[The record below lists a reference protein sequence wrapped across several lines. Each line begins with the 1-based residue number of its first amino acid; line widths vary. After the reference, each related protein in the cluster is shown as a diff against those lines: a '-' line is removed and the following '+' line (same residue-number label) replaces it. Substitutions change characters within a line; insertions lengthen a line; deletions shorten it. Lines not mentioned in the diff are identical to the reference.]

1 MTFTPLPFSLELVTL
16 GQGVWGFKQFLLIEK
31 TEFFETMSIVNNLFN
46 HKSNERMRQLIE
58 AIRTRDF
65 SLQYS
70 LDHLRG
76 EERNLAEQINEV
88 VNEFRE
94 TTLLQ
99 EAKYQY
105 FGTMLDTINAFL
117 IVADE
122 QGKVHWM
129 NRAAVDGLCGFSIHH
144 LHDLQVLDGALP
156 EMMMQ
161 LKPGLQ
167 KLVQLETKTNEAAA
181 GKKALDV
188 GNQNAGKADFVLSV
202 VNFFN
207 KGFAYRLYT
216 LQNVQPVI
224 QKNETDAQQQLV
236 RVLTHEIMNS
246 LTPIISLADTLCE
259 GVEQDT
265 LEHDDLLMALQA
277 INRRSNGLLQFVEN
291 YRKLQRISKPQ
302 FEDVRIGDLVADLQH
317 LYPDS
322 IFHYEI
328 ENEDQ
333 RLLMDRS
340 QIEQVLINLL
350 KNAQEAV
357 ENEEIPYVRLTTHLS
372 SNKRDFI
379 ISITDNGKGIL
390 PEVMERIFVPFF
402 TTKTNGSG
410 IGLSICKQIVTLH
423 GGTITASSKP
433 GDKTTFSVVLPA

>member
-1 MTFTPLPFSLELVTL
+1 
-16 GQGVWGFKQFLLIEK
+16 
-31 TEFFETMSIVNNLFN
+31 
-46 HKSNERMRQLIE
+46 MRQLIE

-144 LHDLQVLDGALP
+144 LHDLQVLDGTLP

-167 KLVQLETKTNEAAA
+167 KLVQLETKTNEVAA
-181 GKKALDV
+181 GKKALDA

-350 KNAQEAV
+350 KNALEAV

>member
-1 MTFTPLPFSLELVTL
+1 
-16 GQGVWGFKQFLLIEK
+16 
-31 TEFFETMSIVNNLFN
+31 MSIVNNLFN

-144 LHDLQVLDGALP
+144 LHDLQVLDETLP

-167 KLVQLETKTNEAAA
+167 KLVQLETKTNEVAA
-181 GKKALDV
+181 GKKALDA
-188 GNQNAGKADFVLSV
+188 GNQHAGKADFVLSV

-265 LEHDDLLMALQA
+265 LDHDDLLMALQA

-340 QIEQVLINLL
+340 HIEQVLINLL
-350 KNAQEAV
+350 KNALEAV
-357 ENEEIPYVRLTTHLS
+357 ENEEIPYIRLTTHLS

-402 TTKTNGSG
+402 TTKTSGSG

>member
-1 MTFTPLPFSLELVTL
+1 
-16 GQGVWGFKQFLLIEK
+16 
-31 TEFFETMSIVNNLFN
+31 
-46 HKSNERMRQLIE
+46 MRQLIE

-70 LDHLRG
+70 LVHLRG

-144 LHDLQVLDGALP
+144 LHDLQVLDETLP

-167 KLVQLETKTNEAAA
+167 KLVQLETKTNEIAA
-181 GKKALDV
+181 GKKALDA
-188 GNQNAGKADFVLSV
+188 GNQHAGKADFVLSV

-328 ENEDQ
+328 ENED
-333 RLLMDRS
+333 
-340 QIEQVLINLL
+340 
-350 KNAQEAV
+350 
-357 ENEEIPYVRLTTHLS
+357 
-372 SNKRDFI
+372 
-379 ISITDNGKGIL
+379 
-390 PEVMERIFVPFF
+390 
-402 TTKTNGSG
+402 
-410 IGLSICKQIVTLH
+410 
-423 GGTITASSKP
+423 
-433 GDKTTFSVVLPA
+433 

>member
-1 MTFTPLPFSLELVTL
+1 
-16 GQGVWGFKQFLLIEK
+16 
-31 TEFFETMSIVNNLFN
+31 
-46 HKSNERMRQLIE
+46 MRQLIE

-94 TTLLQ
+94 TTLQQ

-144 LHDLQVLDGALP
+144 LHDLLVLDETLP
-156 EMMMQ
+156 ELMKQ

-167 KLVQLETKTNEAAA
+167 KLVQLETKTSEGAA
-181 GKKALDV
+181 GKKALDA
-188 GNQNAGKADFVLSV
+188 GNQHAGKADFVLSV

-302 FEDVRIGDLVADLQH
+302 FEDVRIGDLVTDLQH

-340 QIEQVLINLL
+340 QIE
-350 KNAQEAV
+350 
-357 ENEEIPYVRLTTHLS
+357 
-372 SNKRDFI
+372 
-379 ISITDNGKGIL
+379 
-390 PEVMERIFVPFF
+390 
-402 TTKTNGSG
+402 
-410 IGLSICKQIVTLH
+410 
-423 GGTITASSKP
+423 
-433 GDKTTFSVVLPA
+433 

>member
-1 MTFTPLPFSLELVTL
+1 
-16 GQGVWGFKQFLLIEK
+16 
-31 TEFFETMSIVNNLFN
+31 
-46 HKSNERMRQLIE
+46 MRQLIE

-167 KLVQLETKTNEAAA
+167 KLVQLETKTNEVAV
-181 GKKALDV
+181 GKKALDA
-188 GNQNAGKADFVLSV
+188 GNQHAGKADFVLSV

-390 PEVMERIFVPFF
+390 PEVMKRIFVPFF
-402 TTKTNGSG
+402 TTKTSGSG

-423 GGTITASSKP
+423 GGTITASSKS
-433 GDKTTFSVVLPA
+433 GEKTTFSVVLPA

>member
-1 MTFTPLPFSLELVTL
+1 
-16 GQGVWGFKQFLLIEK
+16 
-31 TEFFETMSIVNNLFN
+31 
-46 HKSNERMRQLIE
+46 MRQLIE

-94 TTLLQ
+94 TILRQ

-122 QGKVHWM
+122 LGKVHWM
-129 NRAAVDGLCGFSIHH
+129 NRAAVEGLCGFSIHH

-156 EMMMQ
+156 EIMMQ

-167 KLVQLETKTNEAAA
+167 KLVQLETKTSEGAT
-181 GKKALDV
+181 GKKALDA

-259 GVEQDT
+259 GVEQNT

-402 TTKTNGSG
+402 TTKTSGSG

>member
-1 MTFTPLPFSLELVTL
+1 MEILHRPQSCWVLPVSPFTGKSTNS
-16 GQGVWGFKQFLLIEK
+16 GFNASEI
-31 TEFFETMSIVNNLFN
+31 FEIMSIVNNLFN

-117 IVADE
+117 IVTDE

-144 LHDLQVLDGALP
+144 LHDLQVLDETLP

-167 KLVQLETKTNEAAA
+167 KLVQLETKNSEGAA
-181 GKKALDV
+181 GKKALDA

-302 FEDVRIGDLVADLQH
+302 FEDVRIGDMVADLKH

-357 ENEEIPYVRLTTHLS
+357 EKEEAPYVRLTTRLS
-372 SNKRDFI
+372 NNKRDFI

-402 TTKTNGSG
+402 TTKTSGSG

-433 GDKTTFSVVLPA
+433 GEKTTFSVVLPA

>member
-1 MTFTPLPFSLELVTL
+1 
-16 GQGVWGFKQFLLIEK
+16 
-31 TEFFETMSIVNNLFN
+31 
-46 HKSNERMRQLIE
+46 MRQLIE

-94 TTLLQ
+94 TTLRQ

-129 NRAAVDGLCGFSIHH
+129 NRAAVEGLCGFSIQH
-144 LHDLQVLDGALP
+144 LQDLQVLDGALP

-167 KLVQLETKTNEAAA
+167 KLVQLETKTNESAA
-181 GKKALDV
+181 GKKALDA
-188 GNQNAGKADFVLSV
+188 GNQHAGKADFVLSV

-259 GVEQDT
+259 GVEQNT

-357 ENEEIPYVRLTTHLS
+357 EKEEAPFVCLTTHLY

-402 TTKTNGSG
+402 TTKTSGSG

-433 GDKTTFSVVLPA
+433 DDKTTFSVVLPV

>member
-1 MTFTPLPFSLELVTL
+1 
-16 GQGVWGFKQFLLIEK
+16 
-31 TEFFETMSIVNNLFN
+31 
-46 HKSNERMRQLIE
+46 MRQLIE

-70 LDHLRG
+70 LVHLRG

-144 LHDLQVLDGALP
+144 LHDLQVLDETLP

-167 KLVQLETKTNEAAA
+167 KLVQLETKTNERAA
-181 GKKALDV
+181 GKNALDA
-188 GNQNAGKADFVLSV
+188 GNQHAGKADFVLSV

-433 GDKTTFSVVLPA
+433 GDKTTFSVVLPV

>member
-1 MTFTPLPFSLELVTL
+1 
-16 GQGVWGFKQFLLIEK
+16 
-31 TEFFETMSIVNNLFN
+31 MSIVNNLFN

-144 LHDLQVLDGALP
+144 LHDLQVLDGTLP

-167 KLVQLETKTNEAAA
+167 KLVQLETKTNEVAA
-181 GKKALDV
+181 GKKALDA
-188 GNQNAGKADFVLSV
+188 GNQHAGKADFVLSV

-340 QIEQVLINLL
+340 HIEQVLINLL
-350 KNAQEAV
+350 KNALEAV
-357 ENEEIPYVRLTTHLS
+357 ENEEIPYIRLTTHLS

-402 TTKTNGSG
+402 TTKTSGSG

-423 GGTITASSKP
+423 GGTITASSKS
-433 GDKTTFSVVLPA
+433 GEKTTFSVVLPV

>member
-1 MTFTPLPFSLELVTL
+1 
-16 GQGVWGFKQFLLIEK
+16 
-31 TEFFETMSIVNNLFN
+31 
-46 HKSNERMRQLIE
+46 MRQLIE

-94 TTLLQ
+94 TTLQQ

-167 KLVQLETKTNEAAA
+167 KLVQLETKTNERAA
-181 GKKALDV
+181 GKNALDA
-188 GNQNAGKADFVLSV
+188 GNQHAGKADFVLSV

-357 ENEEIPYVRLTTHLS
+357 ENEEIPYIRLITHLS

-402 TTKTNGSG
+402 TTKTSGSG

-433 GDKTTFSVVLPA
+433 GDKTTFSVVLPV

>member
-1 MTFTPLPFSLELVTL
+1 
-16 GQGVWGFKQFLLIEK
+16 
-31 TEFFETMSIVNNLFN
+31 MSIVNNLFN

-70 LDHLRG
+70 LDRLRG

-129 NRAAVDGLCGFSIHH
+129 NRAAVEGLCGFSIHH
-144 LHDLQVLDGALP
+144 LHDLQVLDETLP
-156 EMMMQ
+156 EMMKQ

-167 KLVQLETKTNEAAA
+167 KLVQLETKTSEDAV
-181 GKKALDV
+181 GKKARDA

-379 ISITDNGKGIL
+379 ISITDNGKAIL

-402 TTKTNGSG
+402 TTKTSGSG

-423 GGTITASSKP
+423 GGTITASSKS

>member
-1 MTFTPLPFSLELVTL
+1 
-16 GQGVWGFKQFLLIEK
+16 
-31 TEFFETMSIVNNLFN
+31 
-46 HKSNERMRQLIE
+46 MRQLIE

-94 TTLLQ
+94 TTLRQ

-181 GKKALDV
+181 GKKALDA
-188 GNQNAGKADFVLSV
+188 GNQHVGKADFVLSV

-333 RLLMDRS
+333 RLQMDRS

-372 SNKRDFI
+372 SNKCDFI

-402 TTKTNGSG
+402 TTKTSGSG

-433 GDKTTFSVVLPA
+433 GEKTTFSVVLPA

>member
-1 MTFTPLPFSLELVTL
+1 
-16 GQGVWGFKQFLLIEK
+16 
-31 TEFFETMSIVNNLFN
+31 
-46 HKSNERMRQLIE
+46 MRQLIE

-70 LDHLRG
+70 LDHLKG
-76 EERNLAEQINEV
+76 EERRLAQQINEV

-94 TTLLQ
+94 TTMRQ

-122 QGKVHWM
+122 QGIVHWM
-129 NRAAVDGLCGFSIHH
+129 NRAAVDGLCGFAINR
-144 LHDLQVLDGALP
+144 LQDLKVVDDTLP
-156 EMMMQ
+156 ETMKA
-161 LKPGLQ
+161 LKPGQ
-167 KLVQLETKTNEAAA
+167 QRLVQLIANNNNRNEE
-181 GKKALDV
+181 
-188 GNQNAGKADFVLSV
+188 KADFMLSV

-259 GVEQDT
+259 GVEQNT
-265 LEHDDLLMALQA
+265 LEHDDLRMALQA

-291 YRKLQRISKPQ
+291 YRKLQHVSQPQ
-302 FEDVRIGDLVADLQH
+302 LANVMIGDIIADLQH
-317 LYPDS
+317 LYPAH
-322 IFHYEI
+322 IFHYDI
-328 ENEDQ
+328 ENAEQ
-333 RLLMDRS
+333 VLSIDRS

-357 ENEEIPYVRLTTHLS
+357 ENSNQQSSDNAKGKEPCVRLSTHLS
-372 SNKRDFI
+372 SNKRNFI
-379 ISITDNGKGIL
+379 ISITDNGKGIM
-390 PEVMERIFVPFF
+390 PEVLNRIFVPFF

-423 GGTITASSKP
+423 GGTITASSQP
-433 GDKTTFSVVLPA
+433 GDKTTFNVVLPA

>member
-1 MTFTPLPFSLELVTL
+1 
-16 GQGVWGFKQFLLIEK
+16 
-31 TEFFETMSIVNNLFN
+31 
-46 HKSNERMRQLIE
+46 MRQLIE

-76 EERNLAEQINEV
+76 EERNLVEQINEV

-167 KLVQLETKTNEAAA
+167 KLVQLETKTSEGAA
-181 GKKALDV
+181 GKKALDA
-188 GNQNAGKADFVLSV
+188 GNQHAGKADFVLSV

-333 RLLMDRS
+333 RLQMDRS

>member
-1 MTFTPLPFSLELVTL
+1 
-16 GQGVWGFKQFLLIEK
+16 
-31 TEFFETMSIVNNLFN
+31 
-46 HKSNERMRQLIE
+46 MRQLIE

-129 NRAAVDGLCGFSIHH
+129 NRAAVEGLCGFSIQH
-144 LHDLQVLDGALP
+144 LQDLQVLDGALP

-167 KLVQLETKTNEAAA
+167 KLMQLETKTNEAAA
-181 GKKALDV
+181 GKKALDA

-357 ENEEIPYVRLTTHLS
+357 EKEEAPFVCLTTHLS

-402 TTKTNGSG
+402 TTKTSGSG

>member
-1 MTFTPLPFSLELVTL
+1 
-16 GQGVWGFKQFLLIEK
+16 
-31 TEFFETMSIVNNLFN
+31 
-46 HKSNERMRQLIE
+46 MRQLIE

-94 TTLLQ
+94 TTLQQ

-129 NRAAVDGLCGFSIHH
+129 NRAAVEGLCGFSIHH
-144 LHDLQVLDGALP
+144 LQDLQVLDGALP

-181 GKKALDV
+181 GKKALDA

-291 YRKLQRISKPQ
+291 YRKLQRISKPL

-357 ENEEIPYVRLTTHLS
+357 ENRVNDEAESAQNQIPYVRLTTHLS
-372 SNKRDFI
+372 SNKRNFI

-402 TTKTNGSG
+402 TTKTSGSG

-433 GDKTTFSVVLPA
+433 DDKTTFSVVLPV

>member
-1 MTFTPLPFSLELVTL
+1 
-16 GQGVWGFKQFLLIEK
+16 
-31 TEFFETMSIVNNLFN
+31 
-46 HKSNERMRQLIE
+46 MRQLIE

-122 QGKVHWM
+122 RGKVHWM
-129 NRAAVDGLCGFSIHH
+129 NRAAVEGLCGFSIQH
-144 LHDLQVLDGALP
+144 LQDLQVLDGALP

-167 KLVQLETKTNEAAA
+167 KLMQLETKTNETAA
-181 GKKALDV
+181 GKMALDA
-188 GNQNAGKADFVLSV
+188 GNQKTGKADFVLSV

-224 QKNETDAQQQLV
+224 QKNEADAQQQLV

-357 ENEEIPYVRLTTHLS
+357 EKEEAPFVCLTTHLS

-402 TTKTNGSG
+402 TTKTSGSG

-433 GDKTTFSVVLPA
+433 DDKTTFSVVLPV

>member
-1 MTFTPLPFSLELVTL
+1 
-16 GQGVWGFKQFLLIEK
+16 
-31 TEFFETMSIVNNLFN
+31 
-46 HKSNERMRQLIE
+46 MRQLIE

-94 TTLLQ
+94 TTLQQ

-156 EMMMQ
+156 EMMML

-167 KLVQLETKTNEAAA
+167 KLVQLETKTNEVAA
-181 GKKALDV
+181 GKKALDA
-188 GNQNAGKADFVLSV
+188 GNQHAGKADFVLSV

-328 ENEDQ
+328 ENGDQ

-379 ISITDNGKGIL
+379 ISIPDMGKGIL
-390 PEVMERIFVPFF
+390 PEVLERIFVPFF

>member
-1 MTFTPLPFSLELVTL
+1 
-16 GQGVWGFKQFLLIEK
+16 
-31 TEFFETMSIVNNLFN
+31 
-46 HKSNERMRQLIE
+46 MRQLIE

-144 LHDLQVLDGALP
+144 LHDLQVLDGTLP

-181 GKKALDV
+181 GKKALDA

-357 ENEEIPYVRLTTHLS
+357 ENEEIPYVRLTTYLS
-372 SNKRDFI
+372 SNKRNFI

>member
-1 MTFTPLPFSLELVTL
+1 
-16 GQGVWGFKQFLLIEK
+16 
-31 TEFFETMSIVNNLFN
+31 MSIVNNLFN

-144 LHDLQVLDGALP
+144 LHDLQVLDETLP

-167 KLVQLETKTNEAAA
+167 KLVQLETKTNEVAA
-181 GKKALDV
+181 GKKALDA

-265 LEHDDLLMALQA
+265 LDHDDLLMALQA

-340 QIEQVLINLL
+340 HIEQVLINLL
-350 KNAQEAV
+350 KNALEAV
-357 ENEEIPYVRLTTHLS
+357 ENEEIPYIRLTTHLS

>member
-1 MTFTPLPFSLELVTL
+1 
-16 GQGVWGFKQFLLIEK
+16 
-31 TEFFETMSIVNNLFN
+31 
-46 HKSNERMRQLIE
+46 MRQLIE

-76 EERNLAEQINEV
+76 EERNLVEQINEV

-94 TTLLQ
+94 TTLRQ
-99 EAKYQY
+99 EAKYLY

-144 LHDLQVLDGALP
+144 LHDLQVLDETLP

-167 KLVQLETKTNEAAA
+167 KLVQLETKTSEGAA
-181 GKKALDV
+181 GKKALDA
-188 GNQNAGKADFVLSV
+188 GNQHAGKADFVLSV

-322 IFHYEI
+322 RFHYEI

-433 GDKTTFSVVLPA
+433 GDKTTFSVVLPV

>member
-1 MTFTPLPFSLELVTL
+1 
-16 GQGVWGFKQFLLIEK
+16 
-31 TEFFETMSIVNNLFN
+31 
-46 HKSNERMRQLIE
+46 MRQLIE

-94 TTLLQ
+94 TTLRQ

-144 LHDLQVLDGALP
+144 LHDLQVLDGTLP

-167 KLVQLETKTNEAAA
+167 KLVQLETKTNEGAAD
-181 GKKALDV
+181 KKALDA

-372 SNKRDFI
+372 SNKHDFI

>member
-1 MTFTPLPFSLELVTL
+1 
-16 GQGVWGFKQFLLIEK
+16 
-31 TEFFETMSIVNNLFN
+31 MSIVNNLFN

-144 LHDLQVLDGALP
+144 LHDLQVLDETLP

-167 KLVQLETKTNEAAA
+167 KLVQLETKTNEVAA
-181 GKKALDV
+181 GKKALDA
-188 GNQNAGKADFVLSV
+188 GNQHAGKADFVLSV

-340 QIEQVLINLL
+340 HIEQVLINLL
-350 KNAQEAV
+350 KNALEAV
-357 ENEEIPYVRLTTHLS
+357 ENEEIPYIRLTTHLS

-402 TTKTNGSG
+402 TTKTSGSG

>member
-1 MTFTPLPFSLELVTL
+1 
-16 GQGVWGFKQFLLIEK
+16 
-31 TEFFETMSIVNNLFN
+31 
-46 HKSNERMRQLIE
+46 MRQLIE

-129 NRAAVDGLCGFSIHH
+129 NRAAVEGLCGFSIQH
-144 LHDLQVLDGALP
+144 LQDLQVLDGALP

-167 KLVQLETKTNEAAA
+167 KLMQLETKTNEAAA
-181 GKKALDV
+181 GKKALDA

-224 QKNETDAQQQLV
+224 QKNETDAQQLLV

-291 YRKLQRISKPQ
+291 YRKLQRISKPL

-333 RLLMDRS
+333 IVQIDRS

-357 ENEEIPYVRLTTHLS
+357 EKEEAPFVCLTTHLS

-402 TTKTNGSG
+402 TTKTSGSG

>member
-1 MTFTPLPFSLELVTL
+1 
-16 GQGVWGFKQFLLIEK
+16 
-31 TEFFETMSIVNNLFN
+31 
-46 HKSNERMRQLIE
+46 MRQLIE

-70 LDHLRG
+70 LEHLKG
-76 EERNLAEQINEV
+76 EERSLAQEINEV

-94 TTLLQ
+94 STLRQ

-122 QGKVHWM
+122 QGKVNWM
-129 NRAAVDGLCGFSIHH
+129 NRAAVDGLCGFNIHN
-144 LHDLQVLDGALP
+144 LQDLQTVDGALP
-156 EMMMQ
+156 EKMMQ
-161 LKPGLQ
+161 LKPGQ
-167 KLVQLETKTNEAAA
+167 QQLVQLPTKESEGAQKD
-181 GKKALDV
+181 GKT
-188 GNQNAGKADFVLSV
+188 DFVLSV

-207 KGFAYRLYT
+207 RGFAYRLYT

-224 QKNETDAQQQLV
+224 QKSETDAQQQLV

-246 LTPIISLADTLCE
+246 LTPIISLSDTLCE
-259 GVEQDT
+259 GIQQNT
-265 LEHDDLLMALQA
+265 LDHDDVLMALQA

-291 YRKLQRISKPQ
+291 YRKLQHISQPQ
-302 FEDVRIGDLVADLQH
+302 CQNVRVGEMVEDLKR
-317 LYPDS
+317 LYPAP
-322 IFHYEI
+322 IFHYKI
-328 ENEDQ
+328 EDVQ
-333 RLLMDRS
+333 QILYIDRA

-357 ENEEIPYVRLTTHLS
+357 ADHEDEHEPYICLATHLL
-372 SNKRDFI
+372 SNQRDFV

-390 PEVMERIFVPFF
+390 PEVLERIFVPFF
-402 TTKTNGSG
+402 TTKSSGSG

-423 GGTITASSKP
+423 GGTITVSSEP
-433 GDKTTFSVVLPA
+433 GGSTTFRVMLPI

>member
-1 MTFTPLPFSLELVTL
+1 
-16 GQGVWGFKQFLLIEK
+16 
-31 TEFFETMSIVNNLFN
+31 MSIVNNLFN

-94 TTLLQ
+94 TTLQQ

-144 LHDLQVLDGALP
+144 LHDLQVLDETLP

-167 KLVQLETKTNEAAA
+167 KLVQLETKTSEGAA
-181 GKKALDV
+181 GKKALDA
-188 GNQNAGKADFVLSV
+188 GNQHAGKADFVLSV

-333 RLLMDRS
+333 RLQMDRS

-357 ENEEIPYVRLTTHLS
+357 EIRMKEEAAGLSDEAESAQNQIPYVRLTTHLS

-402 TTKTNGSG
+402 TTKTSGSG
-410 IGLSICKQIVTLH
+410 IGLSICKQIGTLH

>member
-1 MTFTPLPFSLELVTL
+1 
-16 GQGVWGFKQFLLIEK
+16 
-31 TEFFETMSIVNNLFN
+31 MSIISNILNN
-46 HKSNERMRQLIE
+46 KSDERLRQLIE

-70 LDHLRG
+70 LDHLKG
-76 EERNLAEQINEV
+76 EERRLAQQINEV

-94 TTLLQ
+94 TTMRQ

-122 QGKVHWM
+122 QGIVHWM
-129 NRAAVDGLCGFSIHH
+129 NRAAVDGLCGFAINR
-144 LHDLQVLDGALP
+144 LQDLKVVDETLP
-156 EMMMQ
+156 ETMKA
-161 LKPGLQ
+161 LKPGQ
-167 KLVQLETKTNEAAA
+167 QRLVQLIANNNNRNEE
-181 GKKALDV
+181 
-188 GNQNAGKADFVLSV
+188 KADFMLSV

-259 GVEQDT
+259 GVEQNT
-265 LEHDDLLMALQA
+265 LEHDDLRMALQA

-291 YRKLQRISKPQ
+291 YRKLQHVSQPQ
-302 FEDVRIGDLVADLQH
+302 LANVMIGDIIADLQH
-317 LYPDS
+317 LYPAP
-322 IFHYEI
+322 IFHYDI
-328 ENEDQ
+328 EDAEQ
-333 RLLMDRS
+333 VLSIDRS

-357 ENEEIPYVRLTTHLS
+357 ENSNQQSSDNAKGKEPCVRLSTHLS
-372 SNKRDFI
+372 SNKRNFI
-379 ISITDNGKGIL
+379 ISITDNGKGIM
-390 PEVMERIFVPFF
+390 PEVLNRIFVPFF

-423 GGTITASSKP
+423 GGTITASSQP
-433 GDKTTFSVVLPA
+433 GDKTTFNVVLPA

>member
-1 MTFTPLPFSLELVTL
+1 
-16 GQGVWGFKQFLLIEK
+16 
-31 TEFFETMSIVNNLFN
+31 
-46 HKSNERMRQLIE
+46 MRQLIE

-144 LHDLQVLDGALP
+144 LHDLQVLDETLP

-167 KLVQLETKTNEAAA
+167 KLVQLETKTNEVAA
-181 GKKALDV
+181 GKKALDA

-265 LEHDDLLMALQA
+265 LDHDDLLMALQA

-340 QIEQVLINLL
+340 HIEQVLINLL
-350 KNAQEAV
+350 KNALEAV
-357 ENEEIPYVRLTTHLS
+357 ENEEIPYIRLTTHLS

-402 TTKTNGSG
+402 TTKTSGSG